1 MTKQRMN
8 VVHLIL
14 AILAI
19 CLITP
24 AIASAQVTV
33 TQVRVTI
40 SNTLSA
46 AVYCDTSAASLPGCN
61 VPLWALPSSGVSLSP
76 GQTLVLTQTGLLT
89 KADGTIVGGNFDTSD
104 MVKPTNPTQTSCGP
118 TAASICT
125 VTIALNTG
133 SGLTVVYTSAG
144 PNALNF
150 SNSDNGSATTNE
162 AAPFSVVASFP
173 SFTVSTGYAD
183 TEHGPTAGP
192 AACPATGCL
201 PTPFSGALGTAH
213 ATVFIG
219 NPLARPAVPPFYTG
233 TFCQTDCYDGG
244 ALLITALAPLRTITQ
259 GGWGAPAHGN
269 NPGTILNANFAAIS
283 PVRIG
288 STSAGCFQLTFTS
301 ADAIRSFLPQG
312 GPPAR
317 LTSNA
322 TNPTTSAAGVFAGQ
336 VLALKLNVA
345 MSNIG
350 ALPAGL
356 GNFVLT
362 SGPAAGKTVNQVL
375 ADANAALGC
384 GTLPSYVSSI
394 SELNDIVD
402 SINNMFD

>member
-1 MTKQRMN
+1 MTKQRMK
-8 VVHLIL
+8 VVYLIL
-14 AILAI
+14 ATLAI

-24 AIASAQVTV
+24 AMGSAQVTV
-33 TQVRVTI
+33 TQVRVTL
-40 SNTLSA
+40 SNTLST

-61 VPLWALPSSGVSLSP
+61 VPLWALPASGVTLTP
-76 GQTLVLTQTGLLT
+76 GQTLVLTQTGLLSQ
-89 KADGTIVGGNFDTSD
+89 ANGTIVGGNFDTSD
-104 MVKPTNPTQTSCGP
+104 MVKPTTPTQTSCGP
-118 TAASICT
+118 TAAAICT

-133 SGLTVVYTSAG
+133 GGLTVVYTSAG
-144 PNALNF
+144 ANALNF

-201 PTPFSGALGTAH
+201 PTPFSGAFGTAH

-219 NPLARPAVPPFYTG
+219 NPLARPAAPPFFTG
-233 TFCQTDCYDGG
+233 TFCQTECYDGG
-244 ALLITALAPLRTITQ
+244 ALLITATAPLVTITQ
-259 GGWGAPAHGN
+259 GGWGAPAHGH

-283 PVRIG
+283 PVKIG
-288 STSAGCFQLTFTS
+288 SASAGCFQLTFTT
-301 ADAIRSFLPQG
+301 ADAVRAFLPQG
-312 GPPAR
+312 GPPSR
-317 LTSNA
+317 LLATA
-322 TNPTTSAAGVFAGQ
+322 TNPTNSAAGVFGGQ
-336 VLALKLNVA
+336 VLALRLNVS
-345 MSNIG
+345 MSNVG

-384 GTLPSYVSSI
+384 GTLPSYVTSI
-394 SELNDIVD
+394 SGLNDIVD